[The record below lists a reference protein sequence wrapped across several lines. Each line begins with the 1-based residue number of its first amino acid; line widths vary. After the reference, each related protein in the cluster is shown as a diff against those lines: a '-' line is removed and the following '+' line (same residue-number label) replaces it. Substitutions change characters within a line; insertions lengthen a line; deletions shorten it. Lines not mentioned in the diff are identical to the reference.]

1 MDRLSRLLFLLP
13 LLLLISCG
21 SSVEMIEEEEPVGF
35 SPWYTIDESLEP
47 DPVIESRLQTWR
59 KEHNTLMGEPVTT
72 AEGPFRLQLPESSL
86 GNLTTDILRYRASLE
101 MHTFVHIALLHPD
114 HLKTDLPEGEVTAG
128 DLYELMPFDH
138 TLVVLEIDGRSVQR
152 LADDIASRGG
162 TPISGMRMNITDGR
176 ASGLLIDS
184 EQPDPETTYYLATS
198 SAVAGGDG
206 EYTITATD
214 RHDFPIKVRDL
225 LITYLKNRQQFT
237 PVEDLRIRNLDTPVR
252 SGR

>member
-86 GNLTTDILRYRASLE
+86 GNLTTDIFGTEQVWRC
-101 MHTFVHIALLHPD
+101 TLL
-114 HLKTDLPEGEVTAG
+114 
-128 DLYELMPFDH
+128 
-138 TLVVLEIDGRSVQR
+138 S
-152 LADDIASRGG
+152 
-162 TPISGMRMNITDGR
+162 
-176 ASGLLIDS
+176 
-184 EQPDPETTYYLATS
+184 TS
-198 SAVAGGDG
+198 PCCIP
-206 EYTITATD
+206 YT
-214 RHDFPIKVRDL
+214 
-225 LITYLKNRQQFT
+225 
-237 PVEDLRIRNLDTPVR
+237 
-252 SGR
+252 